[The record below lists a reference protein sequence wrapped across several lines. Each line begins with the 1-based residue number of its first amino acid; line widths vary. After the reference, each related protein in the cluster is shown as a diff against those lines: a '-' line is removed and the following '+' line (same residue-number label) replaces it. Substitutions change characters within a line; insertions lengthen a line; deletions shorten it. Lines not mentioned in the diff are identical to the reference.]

1 MRGLNLLFI
10 VLILSGCGDSA
21 EDAKANQKVEAF
33 KNEIAHKA
41 SKEEETMATQEPI
54 VENNTSSD
62 EGFMKKIGFETNG
75 SIITLDTNKTKGYI
89 NALGNNLK
97 EKSIE
102 LSRDIKEG
110 TLKATKGI
118 GIEMDQNGSLAI
130 DMNKTK
136 DFVND
141 MGKKMENIAQ
151 DVDKFTRSIIKE
163 QNTTH

>member
-21 EDAKANQKVEAF
+21 EDAKADQKVEAF

-41 SKEEETMATQEPI
+41 SKEEETIAIQEPI

-89 NALGNNLK
+89 HEIEGNLK

-102 LSRDIKEG
+102 LSKNIQE
-110 TLKATKGI
+110 I
-118 GIEMDQNGSLAI
+118 GI

-136 DFVND
+136 DFVSD

-151 DVDKFTRSIIKE
+151 NVDTFTRDITQE
-163 QNTTH
+163 HNTTH